1 MKCTYCGEHAM
12 KGTLCHACVHGLE
25 VYYAQREHFENAQAE
40 ARDYVRP
47 EPRYTGAI
55 VPDIIKAC
63 AECGPCSIDALLSN
77 TRRMAVSRPR
87 MAAVLLIHELT
98 PLTLAEIGLQLGG
111 RHHTTILW
119 AIKRARRD
127 KLIQMIA
134 GEVSKK
140 LSLGGEA

>member
-1 MKCTYCGEHAM
+1 MKCTYCGAHAI

-25 VYYAQREHFENAQAE
+25 VYYAQREHFESAQAE

-47 EPRYTGAI
+47 EPTHTGAI

-63 AECGPCSIDALLSN
+63 AECGPCSIEALLSN

-140 LSLGGEA
+140 LRLA